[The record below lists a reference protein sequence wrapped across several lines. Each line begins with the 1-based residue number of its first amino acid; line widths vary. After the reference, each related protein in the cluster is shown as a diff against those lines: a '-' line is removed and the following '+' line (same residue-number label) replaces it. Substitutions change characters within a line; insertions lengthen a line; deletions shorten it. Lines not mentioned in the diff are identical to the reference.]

1 MISMKIKR
9 IDPAEPLIAW
19 LDQHQ
24 EVLRQDFSKG
34 ELAYVCPNEDCP
46 SRKKSG
52 HVAFS
57 VNIKNGL
64 FGCFHCQLG
73 GRGLVMLLKKIGV
86 NGASPSLTDER
97 KQQIKSLTVAFK
109 EEKLNFELQEKIASL
124 PGWKDFPPAAQE
136 YWRSRGLSSD
146 TAEALAIRWQEDPE
160 ILNLPK
166 SIIFPAYN
174 ADGDIYYCTGATL
187 AGKKCHPAGISK
199 QPIRSP
205 EKSDVIILTEG
216 AFDMASVFQ
225 IGFSAWAVLG
235 GTSRIKGKN
244 AKFLKGRKII
254 LLLDGDA
261 AGQQAAIKLKNDLD
275 GIALEVKIVNPPD
288 EKDPNDILREEGEG
302 FLQNLI
308 PGQANSKLGSNLA
321 ANPNQMGGKS
331 LSRISEEEFAYLK
344 SEVGEIS
351 SFLIQPKFRVWNGG
365 KEDLIVDFITSKR
378 KYQDELISRNSWNSR
393 EQFLGALPSV
403 DLQFHGTREDVQSIL
418 GILASYEIPLKQA
431 TTKLGFHLREN
442 VWMMPNYTISSQG
455 VSSLESGLEYMPIGR
470 RGELD
475 DKINYLP
482 LDDSEF
488 TVFLTGLVS
497 NIFRLQSA
505 EVIIPILG
513 WFIASTLKP
522 KILQRHG
529 GFPILFVAGTRG
541 AGKSSLVK
549 LFWRL
554 FGFADTDGARL
565 LSVTA
570 TNFMLLKLFS
580 ATWSIPIV
588 FDEFKIHDL
597 EPGARKSFTRYL
609 RRCYNSEVE
618 HRGRADLSSTEFSL
632 TSPVA
637 VVGEDCPNEAALQ
650 ERMIPVEIPAG
661 QLDADKRAA
670 FELVREL
677 PLAAFCNR
685 FVPFIMD
692 VDFDTEMQLAEDL
705 VKNVLSNS
713 PVESDRIFK
722 NLSTIV
728 FGFNQFV
735 KFTEQVT
742 ENDIDLKIIQPV
754 VSTLKDRLCGPAG
767 QGSKVALDQM
777 IHHLSILAERDQLVA
792 NQDYVYQPSTE
803 TIAIRLDSCLS
814 AFRRHARETQLP
826 IEILEIDSYKR
837 QLKESKSRNGYV
849 VDESRPVRF
858 GEVSKRAVVLD
869 VVGLENT
876 GIDPK
881 GFQVYRIGQES
892 PTEDENEKVDG

>member
-1 MISMKIKR
+1 
-9 IDPAEPLIAW
+9 
-19 LDQHQ
+19 
-24 EVLRQDFSKG
+24 
-34 ELAYVCPNEDCP
+34 
-46 SRKKSG
+46 
-52 HVAFS
+52 
-57 VNIKNGL
+57 
-64 FGCFHCQLG
+64 
-73 GRGLVMLLKKIGV
+73 MLLKKIGV

-97 KQQIKSLTVAFK
+97 KQQIKNLTVAVK

-174 ADGDIYYCTGATL
+174 AGELYYCTGATL
-187 AGKKCHPAGISK
+187 EGKKCHPAGIRK
-199 QPIRSP
+199 QTIRSP

-216 AFDMASVFQ
+216 VFDMASAFQ
-225 IGFSAWAVLG
+225 IGFSSWALL
-235 GTSRIKGKN
+235 GTSRIKGKD
-244 AKFLKGRKII
+244 AKSLKGRKII

-275 GIALEVKIVNPPD
+275 GIASKVEIVNPPD
-288 EKDPNDILREEGEG
+288 EKDPNDILVEEGEG

-308 PGQANSKLGSNLA
+308 PGQENSKLDSNLA
-321 ANPNQMGGKS
+321 ANPNQMGEKS
-331 LSRISEEEFAYLK
+331 YLKISEGEFAYRKLG
-344 SEVGEIS
+344 VGEIS

-365 KEDLIVDFITSKR
+365 KEDLIVDFVTPER
-378 KYQDELISRNSWNSR
+378 KYQDELIPRNSWNSR

-418 GILASYEIPLKQA
+418 SILASYNIPLKQA
-431 TTKLGFHLREN
+431 TTKLGFHLCEN
-442 VWMMPNYTISSQG
+442 VWMMPNYTISGQG

-482 LDDSEF
+482 LDDLEF
-488 TVFLTGLVS
+488 ADFLTGLVS

-529 GFPILFVAGTRG
+529 GFPILFVVGTRG
-541 AGKSSLVK
+541 AGKSSLMK

-735 KFTEQVT
+735 KFTEVMQVT

-803 TIAIRLDSCLS
+803 TIAIRLDSCL
-814 AFRRHARETQLP
+814 AVFRRHVRETQLP
-826 IEILEIDSYKR
+826 IEILEVGSYKR

>member
-1 MISMKIKR
+1 
-9 IDPAEPLIAW
+9 
-19 LDQHQ
+19 
-24 EVLRQDFSKG
+24 
-34 ELAYVCPNEDCP
+34 
-46 SRKKSG
+46 
-52 HVAFS
+52 
-57 VNIKNGL
+57 
-64 FGCFHCQLG
+64 
-73 GRGLVMLLKKIGV
+73 
-86 NGASPSLTDER
+86 
-97 KQQIKSLTVAFK
+97 
-109 EEKLNFELQEKIASL
+109 
-124 PGWKDFPPAAQE
+124 
-136 YWRSRGLSSD
+136 
-146 TAEALAIRWQEDPE
+146 
-160 ILNLPK
+160 
-166 SIIFPAYN
+166 
-174 ADGDIYYCTGATL
+174 
-187 AGKKCHPAGISK
+187 
-199 QPIRSP
+199 
-205 EKSDVIILTEG
+205 
-216 AFDMASVFQ
+216 MASVFQ

-418 GILASYEIPLKQA
+418 SILASYEIPLKQA

-488 TVFLTGLVS
+488 TGFLTGLVS